1 MRVLIWKYEI
11 SPAWEL
17 LEQSLNQKLRVIYP
31 TRENEKERIAHLFET
46 TDSQHMLL
54 VIAGVQAK
62 KVAKAWIGYC
72 LPEDYTFAL
81 RIDCIKQLSSSE
93 ISILTQLYE
102 LSTVETARHSLETSP
117 TFFFTADLP
126 QKDLFAVFFDTAHY
140 SLRNYFAAEYDWD
153 KLSTAP
159 ASELFLACHHQ
170 EEHLDSLA
178 QKSQYAQRPIAGDRP
193 HPYRNEFQRDKE
205 RLIHSK
211 AFRRMVDKAQIYNT
225 TKGGHYRKR
234 LTHSLEVAQIARAIA
249 RQLRLHEDLTEAIAL
264 GHDVGHTPFGHEG
277 ERQLDLIMSGK
288 LKLSPQHQPENLGGF
303 KHNYQALRLLNYIEE
318 KYQEHEGLNLTYQ
331 VLEGILKHTSLK
343 KCKEEKRHC
352 AACLQQCFDLNE
364 FFIIGNTEK
373 LHLEVDF
380 CSTLE
385 GQVVEVADEI
395 AQRGHDLD
403 DGLASGVI
411 TFDELMEELNTPIL
425 RDLHYTLHNILQQ
438 PITRRIVIN
447 RKDLQNS
454 IVTPAILNFFIERLI
469 KNARMAI
476 EEYKSKCTIVCVP
489 GVINSKLIFFHE
501 NEQRMLD
508 SLEQIIKNRVINSQE
523 INCFDG
529 NAAYIIRK
537 LFKAYYCNPRQLPDN
552 TLSRINKDLE
562 LLNIPHIDIR
572 RSNKDAVATEILL
585 YQGNYPYGAEAHGHI
600 KHKIFMRNIAD
611 LIGGMT
617 DEFAR
622 SQFKK
627 LYLP

>member
-11 SPAWEL
+11 SPEWEL
-17 LEQSLNQKLRVIYP
+17 LEQSLNQKKTVIYP
-31 TRENEKERIAHLFET
+31 TRENEKERIAYLFET

-54 VIAGVQAK
+54 LIAGVQTE
-62 KVAKAWIGYC
+62 KVAKAWSGYC
-72 LPEDYTFAL
+72 LPEAYTFAL
-81 RIDCIKQLSSSE
+81 HIDCIKQLSNSE
-93 ISILTQLYE
+93 ISLLTQLYE
-102 LSTVETARHSLETSP
+102 LSTVESARHNLETNP
-117 TFFFTADLP
+117 TYFFTADLP
-126 QKDLFAVFFDTAHY
+126 QKELFAIFFDTERY
-140 SLRNYFAAEYDWD
+140 SLKKYFAVEYDW
-153 KLSTAP
+153 KSAP
-159 ASELFLACHHQ
+159 LLLPLNFFQAYHQ
-170 EEHLDSLA
+170 QEDHLDSLA
-178 QKSQYAQRPIAGDRP
+178 QKSQYAQRPIALDRP

-211 AFRRMVDKAQIYNT
+211 GFRRMVDKAQIYNT

-234 LTHSLEVAQIARAIA
+234 LTHSLEVSQIARAVA

-277 ERQLDLIMSGK
+277 ERQLDLIMSGGIK
-288 LKLSPQHQPENLGGF
+288 LAPQHQPENLGGF

-318 KYQEHEGLNLTYQ
+318 KYREYEGLNLTYQ

-343 KCKEEKRHC
+343 KCKKEKRHC
-352 AACLQQCFDLNE
+352 AVCLHQCFDINE
-364 FFIIGNTEK
+364 FLIIGNIEK

-385 GQVVEVADEI
+385 GQVVEIADEI

-411 TFDELMEELNTPIL
+411 TIDELMEELNTPIL
-425 RDLHYTLHNILQQ
+425 RDLHHNLHNILQ
-438 PITRRIVIN
+438 PSIARKIVIN

-454 IVTPAILNFFIERLI
+454 IMTPAILNFFIERLI

-476 EEYKSKCTIVCVP
+476 EEYKSQCTISREL
-489 GVINSKLIFFHE
+489 GVIGSKLIFFHE

-508 SLEQIIKNRVINSQE
+508 SLEQIIRNRIINSQE

-562 LLNIPHIDIR
+562 LLNIPHIEIR
-572 RSNKDAVATEILL
+572 RSNKDAIATEILL
-585 YQGNYPYGAEAHGHI
+585 YQGNYPYGMEAQGYI